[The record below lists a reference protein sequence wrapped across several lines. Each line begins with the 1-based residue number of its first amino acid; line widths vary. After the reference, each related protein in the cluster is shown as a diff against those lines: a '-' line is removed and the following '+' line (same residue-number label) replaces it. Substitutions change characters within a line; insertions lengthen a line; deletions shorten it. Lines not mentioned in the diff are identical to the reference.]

1 MDRLALSCQVL
12 LWIADAALC
21 AQWPLGW
28 AEFADARGTPYYQ
41 NPLSGEVMWEHPQ
54 VSALRGTVEAINN
67 AEAAKAKATAAA
79 RAAAPQPAPAKA
91 PAAAPAK

>member
-54 VSALRGTVEAINN
+54 VAFLCSVVSAVADTEQMLWPTPT
-67 AEAAKAKATAAA
+67 AK
-79 RAAAPQPAPAKA
+79 
-91 PAAAPAK
+91 